1 MCFTPDAHAASST
14 RDLRALLG
22 TCYTARQIALKS
34 LNILTLL
41 RFDEP
46 SRTATELR
54 IPFDSEKTCF
64 CINDWRGHG
73 INVETMGTISGM
85 GFAKNIKRLAF
96 VVDNDDVGRIVP
108 WALSSEEFGKE
119 LRFLAFQFDNA
130 SLIGAI
136 SKFASEIR
144 AFLTEEDFLSL
155 FSLQIFNQHLTV
167 DGVATKSWFYSGLLL
182 NSAMW
187 VTFRGWRRR
196 IEDAVRKADPRLH
209 SAVKR
214 IWKWRNT
221 APEVVV
227 PDFEKLAEL
236 GVTNNTIEILING
249 FKRHIVDFMPDNIT
263 QMEIFGESFL
273 SR

>member
-41 RFDEP
+41 RFDES
-46 SRTATELR
+46 SRTATEFR

-85 GFAKNIKRLAF
+85 DFAKNIKRLAF
-96 VVDNDDVGRIVP
+96 VVDDDDVDRISP
-108 WALSSEEFGKE
+108 WALSSEHFGKE

-136 SKFASEIR
+136 SKFASDIR
-144 AFLTEEDFLSL
+144 AFLTEEDFVSL
-155 FSLQIFNQHLTV
+155 FSLQTFNQHLTV
-167 DGVATKSWFYSGLLL
+167 DGVATKSWVYSGLLL
-182 NSAMW
+182 NIAMW
-187 VTFRGWRRR
+187 LTFNNWGKR
-196 IEDAVRKADPRLH
+196 IEDAVRKAHPRIF
-209 SAVKR
+209 SAVVR
-214 IWKWRNT
+214 TW
-221 APEVVV
+221 A
-227 PDFEKLAEL
+227 FENIGPLTLAE
-236 GVTNNTIEILING
+236 
-249 FKRHIVDFMPDNIT
+249 
-263 QMEIFGESFL
+263 
-273 SR
+273 